1 MSVALCLIALS
12 LGYLVFY
19 QASHAKEGL
28 KILGQTIGV
37 IVMIISVLSS
47 VCCLSQAAG
56 AKWSGSSMMAGC
68 PITGGMSK

>member
-37 IVMIISVLSS
+37 IVMIISVLSAA
-47 VCCLSQAAG
+47 CCLSQVAG
-56 AKWSGSSMMAGC
+56 YKSGFADRMAGC
-68 PITGGMSK
+68 PITGGITK